1 MEGFFRK
8 LLGFIFAFCFIQSFE
23 CFSVEAIRYP
33 EIQHI
38 HIDGDIMLGGLFP
51 VHKTSKLTEISC
63 GVIDP
68 QPGFQYM
75 AAMLFA
81 LEQINKNTDVLPNI
95 TLGASIYDTCRSQT
109 IGADRAKDIIK
120 STLLEGVKPLVGVV
134 GPLTSDVSISVANL
148 LRVFDIPQ
156 ISYGATTVDLSNKE
170 LYGNFFRTVPP
181 DSFQAR
187 ALVDVILHYGW
198 NYVFAINS
206 YGNYAERGMELFLR
220 QARLAGICIAREAG
234 LPKLPSENTYRKVIE
249 NTMNHRE
256 GHARVVV
263 IFTTQTDAAG
273 LLRAAEKSGVKGLTW
288 LGSTG
293 WSDRG
298 DVTEG
303 NERIANGSL
312 TVGHRDGIVQGF
324 LDFLINLNNP
334 ESVFANQS
342 KNTWF
347 DEFLQ
352 SVLKC
357 NVARNGTGSGTPDTP
372 SCNIPGSLLR
382 LRTMELAPIRVVVNA
397 VYAFAYA
404 LDNIQKDHCPG
415 QSGICEQMKNNFQ
428 GKHLLEYLKNVTFP
442 DSAFKSTVKFNAE
455 QEITGHY
462 SIINFQQGTDGQWK
476 YVVVGSWR
484 ALPNGKADK
493 LKIKKDLVRWGNVK
507 NEPPLSHCSAS
518 CAWNEFKI
526 RRISKKPCCWECKQC
541 KNYKIVFNDSCV
553 RCPSGYKPDARL
565 SSCIFIERTYPKW
578 SNPLS
583 ATLAVLA
590 GALIVVA
597 LLTFAFYVQKRKH
610 CVIKSA
616 GRELCL
622 LIFIGVI
629 LCFVSSMMQLLKP
642 TDVVCALRRYLGSVC
657 FTLCYAPLLI
667 KTNRIYRIFT
677 HAQQS
682 AARPPLVR
690 PLSQVLISI
699 GLIAVQLL
707 ITTVWT
713 LSESPKAIVQYPSS
727 FQALLVCSISAVTV
741 AVNMAYNIL
750 LMFLCTVFA
759 FKTRRFPRNFNEA
772 KQIGI
777 TMYITCSIW
786 IIYFPTYVN
795 AKTAAWGDFIN
806 CCLYLV
812 GGCVNLFGLLVP
824 KVIIVVW
831 GKVSVESSQAII
843 EPSHEQHDQHVM
855 HSVRN
860 TKLVFPVLQEVPP
873 SQKNRKTMVARM

>member
-1 MEGFFRK
+1 
-8 LLGFIFAFCFIQSFE
+8 
-23 CFSVEAIRYP
+23 
-33 EIQHI
+33 
-38 HIDGDIMLGGLFP
+38 MLGGLFP
-51 VHKTSKLTEISC
+51 VHKRSKLTENSC

-75 AAMLFA
+75 VAMLFA
-81 LEQINKNTDVLPNI
+81 LEQINKNTDILPNI
-95 TLGASIYDTCRSQT
+95 TLGASIYDTCRSRT
-109 IGADRAKDIIK
+109 IGADRAKDVIK
-120 STLLEGVKPLVGVV
+120 STILEDAKPVVGVV

-156 ISYGATTVDLSNKE
+156 ISYGATTADLSNKE

-187 ALVDVILHYGW
+187 ALVDVILHFGW

-206 YGNYAERGMELFLR
+206 YGNYGQRGMELFLN
-220 QARLAGICIAREAG
+220 QARHAGICIAREAG
-234 LPKLPSENTYRKVIE
+234 LPKLPSENTYRNVIE
-249 NTMNHRE
+249 NTMNYRE

-263 IFTTQTDAAG
+263 LFTTQTDAAG
-273 LLRAAEKSGVKGLTW
+273 LLQAAEKSGVKGLTW
-288 LGSTG
+288 LGSNG

-312 TVGHRDGIVQGF
+312 TVGHQDGIVKGF
-324 LDFLINLNNP
+324 LNFLINLNHS

-357 NVARNGTGSGTPDTP
+357 NVASNGTGSDAPDTP
-372 SCNIPGSLLR
+372 GCNIRGSLLR
-382 LRTMELAPIRVVVNA
+382 LRTIELAPIRVVVNA

-415 QSGICEQMKNNFQ
+415 QSGICEQMKNKFQ
-428 GKHLLEYLKNVTFP
+428 GKHLIEYLKNVTFP

-462 SIINFQQGTDGQWK
+462 SIINFQQRTDGQWK
-476 YVVVGSWR
+476 YVVVGSWK
-484 ALPNGKADK
+484 ALPNGKEDN
-493 LKIKKDLVRWGNVK
+493 LKIDEDLVRWGNER
-507 NEPPLSHCSAS
+507 NQPPLSYCSAS
-518 CAWNEFKI
+518 CAFNEFK
-526 RRISKKPCCWECKQC
+526 KPTTSNKQCCWECKQC
-541 KNYKIVFNDSCV
+541 KSNKISLNNSCV
-553 RCPSGYKPDARL
+553 PCPLGYKPDASL
-565 SSCIFIERTYPKW
+565 SLCIQIDLTYPKW

-583 ATLAVLA
+583 ATLTVLA
-590 GALIVVA
+590 GTLIVVTS
-597 LLTFAFYVQKRKH
+597 LTFAFFVRKRKH
-610 CVIKSA
+610 SVIKSA

-622 LIFIGVI
+622 LMFLGVI
-629 LCFVSSMMQLLKP
+629 LCFVSSMIELVKP
-642 TDVVCALRRYLGSVC
+642 TDVVCALRRYFGCIC
-657 FTLCYAPLLI
+657 FTFCYAPLLM

-677 HAQQS
+677 HAKQS

-690 PLSQVLISI
+690 PLSQVFISI

-713 LSESPKAIVQYPSS
+713 LSDRPKVMVQYPSS
-727 FQALLVCSISAVTV
+727 DQALLVCSSSAVTV

-759 FKTRRFPRNFNEA
+759 FKTRSFPRNFNEA

-786 IIYFPTYVN
+786 IIYLPTYVN

-806 CCLYLV
+806 CCLFLV

-824 KVIIVVW
+824 KVAIVVC

-855 HSVRN
+855 DSVRN
-860 TKLVFPVLQEVPP
+860 TKLVFPGLQEAPP
-873 SQKNRKTMVARM
+873 PQKNRETMVARM